1 MIEDYGKAAD
11 AAQNC
16 DAKYTEEGL
25 LATLST
31 LNVLEYGGEKGLSE
45 MIRNVRGILRLFEVD
60 VPSEPLHHVP
70 IFDMRSYVA
79 RSTLGI
85 SE

>member
-31 LNVLEYGGEKGLSE
+31 LNVL
-45 MIRNVRGILRLFEVD
+45 
-60 VPSEPLHHVP
+60 
-70 IFDMRSYVA
+70 
-79 RSTLGI
+79 STEGRRACRR
-85 SE
+85 